1 MASPRPLSS
10 ALSAR
15 SVVPDRAVTRP
26 LAVSAAVIPVQ
37 LDRSSA
43 TPEVAAA
50 AVNECPLPS
59 ARSAS
64 PAAAA
69 SLTAAEI
76 SASLRGRLHRAGVA
90 VAVPAQLRHTRRP
103 ADGCAEGWLLITG
116 EYSYFTSAGLLCEH
130 VCRPGPPPCRT
141 GPEPHPG
148 DRPRT
153 LRPGHR
159 RHRPAAGP
167 RRPGRVRPE
176 RGRHD
181 PPGRRPPGPGGDQV
195 AALPLPDRARAGHRR
210 LPRSDVLLAGRSP
223 LAARYR
229 DQR

>member
-10 ALSAR
+10 ALRAR

-37 LDRSSA
+37 PDMSSA

-50 AVNECPLPS
+50 AVNECPLPR
-59 ARSAS
+59 ARTVS

-69 SLTAAEI
+69 SLTAAQI

-103 ADGCAEGWLLITG
+103 ADGWAEGWLLITG

-130 VCRPGPPPCRT
+130 VCRSGPPA
-141 GPEPHPG
+141 
-148 DRPRT
+148 
-153 LRPGHR
+153 R
-159 RHRPAAGP
+159 RAFGTAFP
-167 RRPGRVRPE
+167 
-176 RGRHD
+176 
-181 PPGRRPPGPGGDQV
+181 
-195 AALPLPDRARAGHRR
+195 
-210 LPRSDVLLAGRSP
+210 
-223 LAARYR
+223 
-229 DQR
+229 